1 MHTQSIVPPRI
12 DYGKISADKYDP
24 NSTYKKGDLRIQ
36 YNTLWKAKQDIDIAE
51 PWTESHWESTNL
63 AEVIGSVYSSL
74 NSSLKMNTENI
85 TDGVIVYY
93 NACTV
98 TIKFAMATKSYTA
111 DTWNTIAT
119 IPENLRPASELIF
132 AALNNNV
139 STDATNT
146 PVWVKITSSGNLQ
159 VYVLQDRSTI
169 APVGTI
175 SYAI

>member
-1 MHTQSIVPPRI
+1 
-12 DYGKISADKYDP
+12 
-24 NSTYKKGDLRIQ
+24 
-36 YNTLWKAKQDIDIAE
+36 
-51 PWTESHWESTNL
+51 
-63 AEVIGSVYSSL
+63 
-74 NSSLKMNTENI
+74 MNTENI
-85 TDGVIVYY
+85 TDGVIAYC

-98 TIKFAMATKSYTA
+98 TIKFAMASKSYTP

>member
-1 MHTQSIVPPRI
+1 MNV
-12 DYGKISADKYDP
+12 
-24 NSTYKKGDLRIQ
+24 
-36 YNTLWKAKQDIDIAE
+36 
-51 PWTESHWESTNL
+51 
-63 AEVIGSVYSSL
+63 SL
-74 NSSLKMNTENI
+74 VNSSLEMNTENI
-85 TDGVIVYY
+85 TDGVIAYC

-98 TIKFAMATKSYTA
+98 TIKFAMASKSYTP

>member
-1 MHTQSIVPPRI
+1 MQTQSIIRGKRKERASEVSYNNTVSKLQSDNVQEAI
-12 DYGKISADKYDP
+12 DENAGAINENA
-24 NSTYKKGDLRIQ
+24 KG
-36 YNTLWKAKQDIDIAE
+36 IDENAE
-51 PWTESHWESTNL
+51 
-63 AEVIGSVYSSL
+63 AIKSL
-74 NSSLKMNTENI
+74 NSSLEMNTENI

-98 TIKFAMATKSYTA
+98 TIKFAVASKAYTA
-111 DTWNTIAT
+111 GTWNTIAT

-132 AALNNNV
+132 TALNNNNV

-159 VYVLQDRSTI
+159 VYALQDRSTI